1 MTGLGGRWVA
11 PLVAA
16 STAVLV
22 ALLGGL
28 LTRLDGWYFALS
40 KPAFQPPDWLFGP
53 AWTIIFLL
61 CVLAA
66 LDVWRR
72 ALRPDQRRLVLVL
85 FAVNG
90 VLNVAWSGLFFFLK
104 RPDLALAEVAVLWL
118 SVLSLVVTLGRHSRR
133 AGLML
138 LPYLAWVGFAAT
150 LNLAIV
156 RLNAPFVGG

>member
-1 MTGLGGRWVA
+1 MTGRWGV

-16 STAVLV
+16 SSAVLV

-28 LTRLDGWYFALS
+28 LTRLDGWYYALS

-53 AWTIIFLL
+53 AWTVIFLF

-66 LDVWRR
+66 LEVWRR
-72 ALRPDQRRLVLVL
+72 ELSDGERRLVLVL

-104 RPDLALAEVAVLWL
+104 RPDLALVEVVALWL
-118 SVLSLVVTLGRHSRR
+118 SVLSLVVVLGRHSRR
-133 AGLML
+133 AALML
-138 LPYLAWVGFAAT
+138 LPYLAWVGFAAA

-156 RLNAPFVGG
+156 RLNAPFATA

>member
-1 MTGLGGRWVA
+1 MTGQGGRWIA
-11 PLVAA
+11 PLVASSA
-16 STAVLV
+16 AVLV

-28 LTRLDGWYFALS
+28 LTRLDAWYYTLS

-72 ALRPDQRRLVLVL
+72 ELRPDQRRLILVL

-104 RPDLALAEVAVLWL
+104 RPDLALLEVVALWL
-118 SVLSLVVTLGRHSRR
+118 SVLFLVVMLGRHSRR

-138 LPYLAWVGFAAT
+138 VPYLVWVSFAAA

-156 RLNAPFVGG
+156 RLNAPFVG

>member
-1 MTGLGGRWVA
+1 MTFQSGRWAA
-11 PLVAA
+11 PLVASSA
-16 STAVLV
+16 AVLV

-28 LTRLDGWYFALS
+28 LTRLDDWYYALF

-72 ALRPDQRRLVLVL
+72 ELGPGQRRLILLL

-104 RPDLALAEVAVLWL
+104 RPDLALGEVVMLWI
-118 SVLSLVVTLGRHSRR
+118 SVLSLVLMLGRHSRP

-138 LPYLAWVGFAAT
+138 VPYLAWVGFAAA

>member
-1 MTGLGGRWVA
+1 MTGRGGRWVA
-11 PLVAA
+11 PLVAS

-28 LTRLDGWYFALS
+28 LTRLDDWYYALS

-72 ALRPDQRRLVLVL
+72 DLEPGQRRLVVIL

-90 VLNVAWSGLFFFLK
+90 VLNVAWSALFFFLK
-104 RPDLALAEVAVLWL
+104 RPDLALLEVAALWL
-118 SVLSLVVTLGRHSRR
+118 SVLSLVVMLGRHSRR

-138 LPYLAWVGFAAT
+138 LPYLAWVSFAAA

-156 RLNAPFVGG
+156 RLNAPFVGA